1 MKKQILNIFIL
12 LTLLNIALASEEG
25 QSNIESSKQD
35 FTNKIKDSKDNPRLD
50 SKIDSATNT
59 KKQDSASNIE
69 SSIALESSPT
79 LINATTTA
87 TTLADST
94 PKKDSTPIDSK
105 TSTDSKAQAS
115 SALDSTTQADSKAP
129 ADSAAKASST
139 LDSTPPPDST
149 TSNKESDD
157 EFSILPENTK
167 IEDLFSPAA
176 VIEDTFA
183 SFVVGYQALFKSDE
197 RLKHGIFF
205 AIDRGWLFVDNKLL
219 LAMSL
224 DGSVGGFYSLNLHA
238 KLSGRFLD
246 GRIIPS
252 LSLGYGLLNHFEG
265 ESQHN
270 LHGASATLG
279 LFVDIIKGIGLEA
292 SYRVGLHPWHT
303 IKKTPIHK
311 NIQSFMINI
320 KFMDFS
326 I

>member
-25 QSNIESSKQD
+25 QSKIESSKQD
-35 FTNKIKDSKDNPRLD
+35 FTNEIKDSKDNHRLD
-50 SKIDSATNT
+50 SKIDSA
-59 KKQDSASNIE
+59 SNIE
-69 SSIALESSPT
+69 SPKALESNPT
-79 LINATTTA
+79 LINA

-105 TSTDSKAQAS
+105 TSADSTTQAS

-129 ADSAAKASST
+129 ADF
-139 LDSTPPPDST
+139 T

-303 IKKTPIHK
+303 IKRTPIHK

-320 KFMDFS
+320 KFIDFS

>member
-12 LTLLNIALASEEG
+12 LAFLNIALANEEAKVE
-25 QSNIESSKQD
+25 SAPNVESSTQNEAKAKEQ
-35 FTNKIKDSKDNPRLD
+35 DSKNKTSVESKED
-50 SKIDSATNT
+50 SNVNDD
-59 KKQDSASNIE
+59 KKQDSASSAE
-69 SSIALESSPT
+69 SSKSLESTQES
-79 LINATTTA
+79 TTT
-87 TTLADST
+87 
-94 PKKDSTPIDSK
+94 PQDSK
-105 TSTDSKAQAS
+105 KNDTDSA
-115 SALDSTTQADSKAP
+115 T
-129 ADSAAKASST
+129 
-139 LDSTPPPDST
+139 
-149 TSNKESDD
+149 KESSDD
-157 EFSILPENTK
+157 DFSILPENTK
-167 IEDLFSPAA
+167 VEDLFSPAP

-183 SFVVGYQALFKSDE
+183 SFVVGYQALFKSNE

-219 LAMSL
+219 VAMSL
-224 DGSVGGFYSLNLHA
+224 DGSVGGFYSLNLNA

-270 LHGASATLG
+270 LHGASATLEF
-279 LFVDIIKGIGLEA
+279 FVDIIKGIGLEA

-303 IKKTPIHK
+303 IKKTPIRK